1 MAFRLRNFEK
11 ILYVKEILVVGQFEI
26 KSIKKKELVP
36 DVIELSV
43 YAGVENNNVLD
54 NDKSI
59 LEAQNNLKEVVAKL
73 VCDLEGIT
81 NDCIISFSDL
91 SYTKSE
97 NTFQTKEFGIGKK
110 KQEVRVSIKAS
121 TVISIKLSTRDED
134 TLSSILKLLLSSVSI
149 TGIYHNFNVTNLED
163 EYLNL
168 KVEACKKCRHD
179 ADMIVK
185 SLGSEILGVS
195 KVVYNSNGSLLND
208 SKNNF
213 KSSNNVFNDACYD
226 EASFG
231 DFGSC
236 DIDLEI
242 DNISYD
248 EIWAKGFVKTIL
260 DKKYTIEDSVTVVFD
275 IK

>member
-1 MAFRLRNFEK
+1 M
-11 ILYVKEILVVGQFEI
+11 GQFEI

-163 EYLNL
+163 EYLSL

-195 KVVYNSNGSLLND
+195 KVVYNSNGSLLNVIENE
-208 SKNNF
+208 S
-213 KSSNNVFNDACYD
+213 KSSNNYFSSYSEDD
-226 EASFG
+226 SFDD
-231 DFGSC
+231 DFGSF
-236 DIDLEI
+236 DDNLELKN